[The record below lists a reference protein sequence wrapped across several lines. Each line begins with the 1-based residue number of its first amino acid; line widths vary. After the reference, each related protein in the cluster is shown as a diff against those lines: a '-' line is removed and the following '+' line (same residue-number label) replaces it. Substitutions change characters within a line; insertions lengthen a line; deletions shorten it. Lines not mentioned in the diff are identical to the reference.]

1 MPASRPDT
9 PPPTPPR
16 PVPSPSPGPAQET
29 PRRVRPWIRRKT
41 DQDYELLGMQS
52 ADRKNFEAVRRQKR
66 NELIRLY
73 GYGPKIN
80 TFDFKAALVR
90 KELRAD
96 HKRLR
101 MFKNL
106 DEQISYSKMIL
117 EDNYGLN
124 FYV

>member
-1 MPASRPDT
+1 
-9 PPPTPPR
+9 
-16 PVPSPSPGPAQET
+16 
-29 PRRVRPWIRRKT
+29 
-41 DQDYELLGMQS
+41 MQS
-52 ADRKNFEAVRRQKR
+52 ADRKNFETVRRQKR

-73 GYGPKIN
+73 GYGPKID
-80 TFDFKAALVR
+80 TFDFKAALIR

-117 EDNYGLN
+117 DDNYGLD